1 MKHGRAND
9 LVAFDVDGTL
19 INSPN
24 GWTVWEILNERF
36 TGTAE
41 HNRQRFAEYQAGRLS
56 YADWVKLDVRGWQEA
71 GATRSQLIEAFAKLK
86 PIGYVQETLAALREA
101 GCLLIVISGT
111 LDLMLKSVLPEAHF
125 DEIYANHIGFD
136 DNDLISH
143 WKATPFD
150 MDGKAA
156 LLRAV
161 AMRHGV
167 RLDRCA
173 YVGDSSNDLWVAQA
187 AGFSIALNP
196 KSDELVENSSLTIR
210 GDDLRLIVEPVLKG
224 LKALRP

>member
-1 MKHGRAND
+1 MKDDRARD
-9 LVAFDVDGTL
+9 LVAFDIDGTL

-41 HNRQRFAEYQAGRLS
+41 HNRTRFAEYQAGRLS
-56 YADWVKLDVRGWQEA
+56 SAEWVKLDVRGWQEA
-71 GATRSQLIEAFAKLK
+71 GATRDQLIEAFADLK
-86 PIGYVQETLAALREA
+86 PIGHVRETLDELKQA

-111 LDLMLKSVLPEAHF
+111 LDLMLNSVLPDAQF
-125 DEIYANHIGFD
+125 DEVYANHIGFD

-143 WKATPFD
+143 WEATPFD

-161 AMRHGV
+161 AMRHGIG
-167 RLDRCA
+167 LDRCA
-173 YVGDSSNDLWVAQA
+173 YVGDSSNDVWIAKT

-196 KSDELVENSSLTIR
+196 KSDELIECSSITLR
-210 GDDLRLIVEPVLKG
+210 GDDLRVILDPILKG
-224 LKALRP
+224 VATQP

>member
-1 MKHGRAND
+1 MKQDRAHD

-19 INSPN
+19 VNSAN

-36 TGTAE
+36 TGTPE
-41 HNRQRFAEYQAGRLS
+41 HNKRRFAEYQAGRLS
-56 YADWVKLDVRGWQEA
+56 YADWVKLDISGWQEA
-71 GATRSQLIEAFAKLK
+71 GATRSQMIEAFSSLR
-86 PIGYVQETLAALREA
+86 PIGHAGQALETLRNA
-101 GCLLIVISGT
+101 GCKLIVISGT
-111 LDLMLKSVLPEAHF
+111 LDLMLHTLLPEASF

-136 DNDLISH
+136 DDERISH

-161 AMRHGV
+161 ALRHGI
-167 RLDRCA
+167 RLERCA
-173 YVGDSSNDLWVAQA
+173 FVGDSLNDLWIART

-196 KSDELVENSSLTIR
+196 KSEELIECADLTLR
-210 GDDLRLIVEPVLKG
+210 GDDLRLVVPPILQGVG
-224 LKALRP
+224 ARS